1 MVTNRHIQ
9 EINAILGKLTEEF
22 IKNKNTNAR
31 ERLKKRIKEVLI
43 IKEHPIKR
51 KRRTQMR

>member
-22 IKNKNTNAR
+22 NKNKNAR
-31 ERLKKRIKEVLI
+31 EKKIKKRN
-43 IKEHPIKR
+43 KR
-51 KRRTQMR
+51 SFNYKRTPY